1 KVMLP
6 QKKGADSAMAM
17 ITDSV
22 LEGLQQEELVPGTMT
37 QCLGYFP
44 EIFEYLK
51 QRQQDM
57 GKARPI
63 VTYATAATVWAFQSC
78 GEPQR
83 ELPSGILQHIWSKL
97 VQGSGGDHLSSFL
110 EQCEPGMW
118 DYFVKLTQA
127 AARKEDWDQSLIAAA
142 ALAYAPVL
150 TACIYIFWPVE
161 ELEKLEGDIFR

>member
-1 KVMLP
+1 
-6 QKKGADSAMAM
+6 MAM
-17 ITDSV
+17 ISDAV
-22 LEGLQQEELVPGTMT
+22 LEGLQEEELVPGTMT

-63 VTYATAATVWAFQSC
+63 VTYATAATVWAFQNS
-78 GEPQR
+78 GQPQR

-97 VQGSGGDHLSSFL
+97 VQGRGGDHLSRFL

-118 DYFVKLTQA
+118 NYFVRLTQA
-127 AARKEDWDQSLIAAA
+127 AAKREDWDENLIAAA
-142 ALAYAPVL
+142 ALVYAPIL
-150 TACIYIFWPVE
+150 TGCIYVFWPQE
-161 ELEKLEGDIFR
+161 DLEDLDRNIFQ